1 MDFKNIFRETIFLGE
16 GTQYVEKV
24 EASSRRLKDFF
35 EKAFSEFGIPKFCI
49 VLGTSGPKGLL
60 TSLQSKKVVEYSQL
74 GFPIS
79 KAKGHAPDRQGGPEA
94 KAHYGLLAGV
104 PVLICVGRIHY
115 YECRDMDLVTLM
127 VRSICLL
134 GIKDFIITNASG
146 SLFKEIKRNG
156 PAVVGGGSFSP
167 GSAIEVGKIVKVT
180 DFINKMGDNPLIGEE
195 DYFHS
200 FVDPNKV
207 LDLDFLKH
215 CNLEYKTIVYIA
227 VSGRNFETKAESKE
241 FAEHGHLMGMSSVP
255 ELLAVAQQGGRVLL
269 LSLVTNKV
277 ISDYSSSKEI
287 THEDNLSIV
296 KSKDKE
302 FSKIIID
309 FVSSFK

>member
-1 MDFKNIFRETIFLGE
+1 MDFKNIFGETVFLGE

-60 TSLQSKKVVEYSQL
+60 NLLDSKKVVEYSQL

-146 SLFKEIKRNG
+146 ALFREGYNQKGWTSNVGHII
-156 PAVVGGGSFSP
+156 AVSG
-167 GSAIEVGKIVKVT
+167 
-180 DFINKMGDNPLIGEE
+180 FINEMGDSPLIGEE
-195 DYFHS
+195 DYFHT
-200 FVDPNKV
+200 FTDPNKV
-207 LDLDFLKH
+207 LDINWMKKTH
-215 CNLEYKTIVYIA
+215 VYEYRMTYIA
-227 VSGRNFETKAESKE
+227 VTGRNFETRMEGEKFSLY
-241 FAEHGHLMGMSSVP
+241 GDLMGMSSVP
-255 ELLAVAQQGGRVLL
+255 ELLAIAQQRGKVLL
-269 LSLVTNKV
+269 LSLVTNLV
-277 ISDYSSSKEI
+277 DSDHCCEQEV
-287 THEDNLSIV
+287 THEENLNVVADNDE
-296 KSKDKE
+296 K
-302 FSKIIID
+302 FSNLIFE
-309 FVSSFK
+309 FVSFFED